1 MALDTV
7 AIAQTT
13 PDNSQPFAELGLKPD
28 EYCLLYTSPSPRD
41 TERSRMPSSA

>member
-7 AIAQTT
+7 AVAQTT

-28 EYCLLYTSPSPRD
+28 ELVKMQALLMLVRD
-41 TERSRMPSSA
+41 TQ